1 MQTYSIKEISQL
13 FQLSAS
19 TLRYYED
26 IGLLKNV
33 QRTQNNQRIYTDEHI
48 GRLGSIA
55 CFKNT
60 GLPISKMLDFFY
72 YEENI
77 SEHIDEIIALVAEH
91 EAHIHE
97 EINQMQEELLH
108 IGQKSRY
115 YHALKEA
122 IDSGSPWPCW
132 NDFSCET

>member
-1 MQTYSIKEISQL
+1 MQTYSIKEISER
-13 FQLSAS
+13 FKLSAS

-33 QRTQNNQRIYTDEHI
+33 QRTPNNQRIYTDEHI
-48 GRLGSIA
+48 SRLCGIT

-77 SEHIDEIIALVAEH
+77 TEHIDDIIALVSEH
-91 EAHIHE
+91 EAHIYE
-97 EINQMQEELLH
+97 EIQKMQKDLLH
-108 IGQKSRY
+108 IQQKVLFYNGVKDAIQSG
-115 YHALKEA
+115 KE
-122 IDSGSPWPCW
+122 WPCW
-132 NDFSCET
+132 GNYSLES

>member
-1 MQTYSIKEISQL
+1 MQTYSIKEISKR
-13 FQLSAS
+13 FHLSAS

-33 QRTQNNQRIYTDEHI
+33 GRTPNNQRIYTDEHI
-48 GRLGSIA
+48 SRLCGIT

-77 SEHIDEIIALVAEH
+77 TDHIDDIIALVSEH
-91 EAHIHE
+91 ETYIHE
-97 EINQMQEELLH
+97 EIQKMQKDLLH
-108 IGQKSRY
+108 IQQKVRFYNGIKDAINSK
-115 YHALKEA
+115 KE
-122 IDSGSPWPCW
+122 WPCW
-132 NDFSCET
+132 SDYSRES